1 MKKLLSFIAKN
12 AYLIVFA
19 QAIIAMSGSL
29 FYSEIMH
36 LTPCVL
42 CWYQRICMYP
52 LVLLSGI
59 AVWTD
64 DKKAFR
70 YILPL
75 ALIGLGIGLYH
86 NLLYYNILPEAI
98 APCQLGVSCTTRYM
112 SWLGFITI
120 PLQSLTAFTIISAT
134 MLIARR
140 EDKKSHS

>member
-1 MKKLLSFIAKN
+1 MKKLLTFISNN
-12 AYLIVFA
+12 AYTIVFA
-19 QAIIAMSGSL
+19 QAIVAMSGSL
-29 FYSEIMH
+29 FYSEVMH

-64 DKKAFR
+64 DKKAYR
-70 YILPL
+70 YIMPL
-75 ALIGLGIGLYH
+75 ALIGFAIALYH

-98 APCQLGVSCTTRYM
+98 APCQLGVSCTTKYM

-120 PLQSLTAFTIISAT
+120 PLQSFVAFTIISKT
-134 MLIARR
+134 MIIKWRQEKEAA
-140 EDKKSHS
+140 